1 MERDRARQAYLKV
14 QSARWDMQ
22 QSYEQYVQA
31 ELERHIEEIGP
42 GEFGSLVR
50 KELIGVKK
58 EYPLMTAEQLE
69 ILATQRVRRDLR
81 ESIPLPSFEQFS
93 KNPQESL
100 F

>member
-1 MERDRARQAYLKV
+1 
-14 QSARWDMQ
+14 
-22 QSYEQYVQA
+22 
-31 ELERHIEEIGP
+31 
-42 GEFGSLVR
+42 
-50 KELIGVKK
+50 
-58 EYPLMTAEQLE
+58 LE